1 MVIKSLDTIR
11 PVIGKELDEFEG
23 RFRDAMKSSVPLLD
37 KITYYLIKR
46 RGKQLRPML
55 VFFSAGL
62 YGAINDSTYRAAALI
77 ELLHNATLVH
87 DDVVDDTYRRR
98 GAFSINALWKNK
110 VAVLVGDYLLSR
122 GLLLAVNDKEFQ
134 LLQLVS
140 SAVKRMSEGEL
151 LQIQKTR
158 QLNITESEYFEIIA
172 NKTAS
177 LVAACCASGA
187 ASIGADEKTVQGMWD
202 MGENLGI
209 AFQIKDDLLDYE
221 TEYDI
226 GKPTG
231 TDIKEKKLSLPL
243 IYALEQST
251 YLEKKKIISG
261 VKNKSGDKVTALKIF
276 EFVKEKKGLDY
287 ARTKMYG
294 YREKSK
300 AILNVL
306 PDSPYKTAFGQLIE
320 FVTERDK

>member
-1 MVIKSLDTIR
+1 MAIKSLDTIR
-11 PVIGKELDEFEG
+11 PVIGKELDEFEV
-23 RFRDAMKSSVPLLD
+23 RFREAMKSTVPLLD

-62 YGAINDSTYRAAALI
+62 TGTINDSTYRAAALI

-110 VAVLVGDYLLSR
+110 VAVLVGDYMLSR
-122 GLLLAVNDKEFQ
+122 GLLLAIKDKEFQ
-134 LLQLVS
+134 LLELVS
-140 SAVKRMSEGEL
+140 SAVQKMSEGEL
-151 LQIQKTR
+151 LQIEKTR
-158 QLNITESEYFEIIA
+158 KLNITESEYFEIIA

-177 LVAACCASGA
+177 LVAACCASGT
-187 ASIGADEKTVQGMWD
+187 ASTGATEDAVKHMWNI
-202 MGENLGI
+202 GENLGI

-221 TEYDI
+221 IGYDI

-231 TDIKEKKLSLPL
+231 TDIKEKKISLPL
-243 IYALEQST
+243 IFALEQAS
-251 YLEKKKIISG
+251 YAEKKSILSA
-261 VKNKSGDKVTALKIF
+261 VKNKNGDKATAARILD
-276 EFVKEKKGLDY
+276 FVKEKKGLEY
-287 ARTKMYG
+287 AQSKMYE

-300 AILNVL
+300 TMLNEL
-306 PDSPYKTAFGQLIE
+306 PNSPYKTAFEQLIE

>member
-1 MVIKSLDTIR
+1 MAIKSLDIIR
-11 PVIGKELDEFEG
+11 PVIGKELDEFEV
-23 RFRDAMKSSVPLLD
+23 RFRNSMKSTVPLLD

-55 VFFSAGL
+55 VFFSAGMH
-62 YGAINDSTYRAAALI
+62 GKINDSTYRAAALI

-110 VAVLVGDYLLSR
+110 VAVLVGDYMLSR
-122 GLLLAVNDKEFQ
+122 GLLLAVHDKEFQ
-134 LLQLVS
+134 LLELVS
-140 SAVKRMSEGEL
+140 TAVQKMSEGEL
-151 LQIQKTR
+151 LQIEKTR
-158 QLNITESEYFEIIA
+158 KLNITESEYYEIIA

-187 ASIGADEKTVQGMWD
+187 ASTGANEETVKHAWD
-202 MGENLGI
+202 MGEMLGM
-209 AFQIKDDLLDYE
+209 AFQIKDDLLDYG
-221 TEYDI
+221 TGQDI

-231 TDIKEKKLSLPL
+231 TDIKEKKMSLPL
-243 IYALEQST
+243 IFALEQSS
-251 YLEKKKIISG
+251 YLEKKNILGKL
-261 VKNKSGDKVTALKIF
+261 KKKSAEKATAMLIF
-276 EFVKEKKGLDY
+276 DFVKEKKGLEY
-287 ARTKMYG
+287 AQNKMYE

-300 AILNVL
+300 AMLDRL
-306 PDSPYKTAFGQLIE
+306 TSSPYKTSFEQLIE

>member
-1 MVIKSLDTIR
+1 MPIKSLDTIR
-11 PVIGKELDEFEG
+11 PVIGKELDEFEV
-23 RFRDAMKSSVPLLD
+23 RFREAMKSTVPLLD

-62 YGAINDSTYRAAALI
+62 YGNINDSTYRAAALI

-110 VAVLVGDYLLSR
+110 VAILVGDYMLSR
-122 GLLLAVNDKEFQ
+122 GLLLAVNDKEFR
-134 LLQLVS
+134 LLELVS
-140 SAVKRMSEGEL
+140 TSVQKMSEGEL
-151 LQIQKTR
+151 LQIEKTR
-158 QLNITESEYFEIIA
+158 KLNITEPEYFEIIT

-187 ASIGADEKTVQGMWD
+187 ASTGASEETIKYVWE
-202 MGENLGI
+202 MGELLGI
-209 AFQIKDDLLDYE
+209 AFQIKDDLLDFE
-221 TEYDI
+221 TDLDI

-243 IYALEQST
+243 IYALEQSS
-251 YLEKKKIISG
+251 YAERKGILSSI
-261 VKNKSGDKVTALKIF
+261 KSKSSDKETMSRILA
-276 EFVKEKKGLDY
+276 FVKEKKGLEY
-287 ARTKMYG
+287 ARSKMYE

-300 AILNVL
+300 LMLREL
-306 PDSPYKTAFGQLIE
+306 PDSAYKKAFEQLIE

>member
-1 MVIKSLDTIR
+1 MAIKSLDSIR
-11 PVIGKELDEFEG
+11 PVIGKELDEFEV

-62 YGAINDSTYRAAALI
+62 SGEINDSTYRAAALI

-122 GLLLAVNDKEFQ
+122 GLLLAVRNKEFQ
-134 LLQLVS
+134 LLELVS
-140 SAVKRMSEGEL
+140 TAVQKMSEGEL
-151 LQIQKTR
+151 LQIEKTR
-158 QLNITESEYFEIIA
+158 KLNITEKEYFEIIT

-177 LVAACCASGA
+177 LVAACCASGT
-187 ASIGADEKTVQGMWD
+187 ASTGANEETVQHMWN
-202 MGENLGI
+202 MGEMLGI

-221 TEYDI
+221 TENDI

-231 TDIKEKKLSLPL
+231 TDIKEKKMSLPL
-243 IYALEQST
+243 IYALEQSS
-251 YLEKKKIISG
+251 YLEKKNIISKL
-261 VKNKSGDKVTALKIF
+261 KNKSGDKAATVQIF
-276 EFVKEKKGLDY
+276 DFVKEKKGLDY
-287 ARTKMYG
+287 ARSKMYE
-294 YREKSK
+294 YREKS
-300 AILNVL
+300 NVMLREL

>member
-1 MVIKSLDTIR
+1 MPIKSLDTIR
-11 PVIGKELDEFEG
+11 PVIGKELDEFEIQ
-23 RFRDAMKSSVPLLD
+23 FRAAMKSTVPLLD

-55 VFFSAGL
+55 VLFSAGI
-62 YGAINDSTYRAAALI
+62 YGSINDSAYRAAALI

-110 VAVLVGDYLLSR
+110 VAILVGDYLLSR
-122 GLLLAVNDKEFQ
+122 GLLLAVKNKEFH
-134 LLQLVS
+134 LLELVS
-140 SAVKRMSEGEL
+140 TAVQKMSEGEL
-151 LQIQKTR
+151 LQIEKTR
-158 QLNITESEYFEIIA
+158 KLNITEPEYFEIIT

-187 ASIGADEKTVQGMWD
+187 ASTGASEETIKHVLE
-202 MGENLGI
+202 MGELLGI
-209 AFQIKDDLLDYE
+209 AFQIKDDLLDFE
-221 TEYDI
+221 TDLDI

-231 TDIKEKKLSLPL
+231 TDIKEKKMSLPL
-243 IYALEQST
+243 IYALEQSS
-251 YLEKKKIISG
+251 YAERRSILSG
-261 VKNKSGDKVTALKIF
+261 IKRKSSDKEIALRILA
-276 EFVKEKKGLDY
+276 FVKEKKGLEY
-287 ARTKMYG
+287 ARSKMYE

-300 AILNVL
+300 LMLNEL
-306 PDSPYKTAFGQLIE
+306 PDSIYKKAFEQLIE

>member
-1 MVIKSLDTIR
+1 MAIKSLDIIR
-11 PVIGKELDEFEG
+11 PVIGKELDEFEV
-23 RFRDAMKSSVPLLD
+23 RFRNAMKSSVPLLD

-62 YGAINDSTYRAAALI
+62 NGKINDSTYRAAALI

-110 VAVLVGDYLLSR
+110 VAVLVGDYMLSR
-122 GLLLAVNDKEFQ
+122 GLLLAVHDKEFQ
-134 LLQLVS
+134 LLELVS
-140 SAVKRMSEGEL
+140 TAVQKMSEGEL
-151 LQIQKTR
+151 LQIEKTR
-158 QLNITESEYFEIIA
+158 KLNITESEYFEIIA

-177 LVAACCASGA
+177 LVAACCASGT
-187 ASIGADEKTVQGMWD
+187 ASTGANQETVQQMWN
-202 MGENLGI
+202 MGEMLGI

-221 TEYDI
+221 TGYDI

-243 IYALEQST
+243 IFALEQSS
-251 YLEKKKIISG
+251 YLEKKTIISLL
-261 VKNKSGDKVTALKIF
+261 KNKSGDKATAKQIF
-276 EFVKEKKGLDY
+276 EFVKEKKGLEY
-287 ARTKMYG
+287 ARNKMYG

-300 AILNVL
+300 ALINEL
-306 PDSPYKTAFGQLIE
+306 PDSSYKTAFAQLIE

>member
-1 MVIKSLDTIR
+1 MPIKSLDTIR
-11 PVIGKELDEFEG
+11 PLISKELDEFEAL
-23 RFRDAMKSSVPLLD
+23 FRASMKSSVPLLD

-62 YGAINDSTYRAAALI
+62 HGKINDSSYRAAALI

-87 DDVVDDTYRRR
+87 DDVVDDSYRRR

-110 VAVLVGDYLLSR
+110 IAVLVGDYLLSR
-122 GLLLAVNDKEFQ
+122 GLLLAVNDKEYQ

-140 SAVKRMSEGEL
+140 SAVKKMSEGEL
-151 LQIQKTR
+151 LQIEKTR
-158 QLNITESEYFEIIA
+158 KLNITESEYFEIIA

-177 LVAACCASGA
+177 LVAACCASGS
-187 ASIGADEKTVQGMWD
+187 ASTGADEETVQRMWN
-202 MGENLGI
+202 MGELLGL

-221 TEYDI
+221 TGYDT

-231 TDIKEKKLSLPL
+231 NDIKEKKLSLPL
-243 IYALEQST
+243 IFALEQSS
-251 YLEKKKIISG
+251 YLEQKKIISMLR
-261 VKNKSGDKVTALKIF
+261 NKSGDKTTMIQIL
-276 EFVKEKKGLDY
+276 EFVKKNKGLEY
-287 ARTKMYG
+287 ARNKMYE

-300 AILNVL
+300 AMIMDI
-306 PDSPYKTAFGQLIE
+306 PDSTYKTAFLQLIE
-320 FVTERDK
+320 FVTEREN

>member
-1 MVIKSLDTIR
+1 MAIKSLDTIR
-11 PVIGKELDEFEG
+11 PVIGKELDEFEV
-23 RFRDAMKSSVPLLD
+23 RFRAAMKSSVPLLN

-55 VFFSAGL
+55 VFFSAGIN
-62 YGAINDSTYRAAALI
+62 GTINDSTYRAAALI
-77 ELLHNATLVH
+77 ELLHTATLVH

-110 VAVLVGDYLLSR
+110 IAVLIGDYMLSQ
-122 GLLLAVNDKEFQ
+122 GLLLAINDKEFQ
-134 LLQLVS
+134 LLELVS
-140 SAVKRMSEGEL
+140 SAVKKMSEGEL
-151 LQIQKTR
+151 LQIEKTR
-158 QLNITESEYFEIIA
+158 KLNITESEYFEIIA

-187 ASIGADEKTVQGMWD
+187 ASTGASEETVKRMWD
-202 MGENLGI
+202 IGELLGM

-221 TEYDI
+221 TGYDI

-243 IYALEQST
+243 IFALEQSS
-251 YLEKKKIISG
+251 YLERKNILSSL
-261 VKNKSGDKVTALKIF
+261 KNKSGDKETAIRIF
-276 EFVKEKKGLDY
+276 DFVKEKKGLEY
-287 ARTKMYG
+287 ARNKMYE

-300 AILNVL
+300 AMLTEV
-306 PDSPYKTAFGQLIE
+306 PDSPYKKAFEQLIE

>member
-1 MVIKSLDTIR
+1 MAIKSLDIIR
-11 PVIGKELDEFEG
+11 PVIGKELDEFEVH
-23 RFRDAMKSSVPLLD
+23 FRNAMKSSVPLLD

-62 YGAINDSTYRAAALI
+62 IGTINDSTYRAAALI

-110 VAVLVGDYLLSR
+110 VAVLVGDYMLSR
-122 GLLLAVNDKEFQ
+122 GLLLAVQDKEFQ
-134 LLQLVS
+134 LLELVS
-140 SAVKRMSEGEL
+140 TAVQKMSEGEL
-151 LQIQKTR
+151 LQIEKTR
-158 QLNITESEYFEIIA
+158 KLNITESEYFEIIA

-187 ASIGADEKTVQGMWD
+187 ASTGASEETVKQMWN
-202 MGENLGI
+202 MGEMMGI

-243 IYALEQST
+243 IFALEKSS
-251 YLEKKKIISG
+251 YLEKKNIIRLL
-261 VKNKSGDKVTALKIF
+261 KNKSGDKATAKLIL
-276 EFVKEKKGLDY
+276 EFVKEKKGLEY
-287 ARTKMYG
+287 ARNKMYD

-300 AILNVL
+300 AMLNEL
-306 PDSPYKTAFGQLIE
+306 PDSPYKNAFGQLIE

>member
-1 MVIKSLDTIR
+1 MAIKSLDIIR
-11 PVIGKELDEFEG
+11 PIIGEELDEFEV

-55 VFFSAGL
+55 VFFSAGQN
-62 YGAINDSTYRAAALI
+62 GKINDSTYRAAALI

-110 VAVLVGDYLLSR
+110 VAVLVGDYMLSR
-122 GLLLAVNDKEFQ
+122 GLLLAVHDKEFQ
-134 LLQLVS
+134 LLELVS
-140 SAVKRMSEGEL
+140 TAVQKMSEGEL
-151 LQIQKTR
+151 LQIEKTR
-158 QLNITESEYFEIIA
+158 KLNITESEYFEIIA

-177 LVAACCASGA
+177 LVAACCASGT
-187 ASIGADEKTVQGMWD
+187 ASTGANEETVKQMWN
-202 MGENLGI
+202 MGEMLGI

-221 TEYDI
+221 TEHDI

-243 IYALEQST
+243 IFALEQSS
-251 YLEKKKIISG
+251 YLEKKNIISRL
-261 VKNKSGDKVTALKIF
+261 KNKSGDKATAKQIL
-276 EFVKEKKGLDY
+276 EFVKEKKGLEY
-287 ARTKMYG
+287 ARNKMYE

-300 AILNVL
+300 VMLNEL
-306 PDSPYKTAFGQLIE
+306 PDSAYKTAFGQLIE

>member
-1 MVIKSLDTIR
+1 MKSLDNIR
-11 PVIGKELDEFEG
+11 PVIGKELDEFEV
-23 RFRDAMKSSVPLLD
+23 RFRAAMKSSVPLLD

-62 YGAINDSTYRAAALI
+62 HGEINDSTYRAAALI

-110 VAVLVGDYLLSR
+110 VAVLVGDYMLSR

-134 LLQLVS
+134 LLELVS
-140 SAVKRMSEGEL
+140 SAVKKMSEGEL
-151 LQIQKTR
+151 LQIEKTR
-158 QLNITESEYFEIIA
+158 KLNITESEYFEIIA

-177 LVAACCASGA
+177 LVAACCASGT
-187 ASIGADEKTVQGMWD
+187 ASINANTDTVQRMWN
-202 MGENLGI
+202 MGESLGI

-221 TEYDI
+221 TGYDI

-251 YLEKKKIISG
+251 YLEKKKIISRL
-261 VKNKSGDKVTALKIF
+261 KNKSGDKATALQIF
-276 EFVKEKKGLDY
+276 DFVREKKGLDY
-287 ARTKMYG
+287 ARNKMYE

-300 AILNVL
+300 SMLNEL
-306 PDSPYKTAFGQLIE
+306 PESPYKTAFGQLIE
-320 FVTERDK
+320 FVTEREQ

>member
-1 MVIKSLDTIR
+1 MPIKSLDTIR
-11 PVIGKELDEFEG
+11 PVIGKELDEFEI
-23 RFRDAMKSSVPLLD
+23 RFRAAMKSTVPLLD

-55 VFFSAGL
+55 VFFSAGIH
-62 YGAINDSTYRAAALI
+62 GKINDSTYRAAALI

-87 DDVVDDTYRRR
+87 DDVVDDTYKRR

-110 VAVLVGDYLLSR
+110 IAVLVGDYLLSR
-122 GLLLAVNDKEFQ
+122 GLLLAVNDNEFQ

-140 SAVKRMSEGEL
+140 TAVKKMSEGEL
-151 LQIQKTR
+151 LQIEKTR
-158 QLNITESEYFEIIA
+158 KLNITESEYFEIIA

-177 LVAACCASGA
+177 LVAACCASGT
-187 ASIGADEKTVQGMWD
+187 ASTGSKEEIVKRMWD
-202 MGENLGI
+202 MGEMLGI

-221 TEYDI
+221 IGYDI

-243 IYALEQST
+243 IFALDQSS
-251 YLEKKKIISG
+251 YLERKKVMSSL
-261 VKNKSGDKVTALKIF
+261 KNKSGDKATAKLILD
-276 EFVKEKKGLDY
+276 FVKEKKGLEY
-287 ARTKMYG
+287 ARSKMYE

-300 AILNVL
+300 IIFEGL
-306 PDSPYKTAFGQLIE
+306 PDSSYKTAFGQLIE
-320 FVTERDK
+320 FVTERDN

>member
-1 MVIKSLDTIR
+1 MAIKSLDTIR
-11 PVIGKELDEFEG
+11 PVIGKELDEFEI
-23 RFRDAMKSSVPLLD
+23 RFRASMKSTVPLLD

-62 YGAINDSTYRAAALI
+62 HGKISDSTYRASALI

-110 VAVLVGDYLLSR
+110 VAVLVGDYMLSR
-122 GLLLAVNDKEFQ
+122 GLLLAVQNKEFH
-134 LLQLVS
+134 LLELVS
-140 SAVKRMSEGEL
+140 TAVQKMSEGEL
-151 LQIQKTR
+151 LQIEKTR
-158 QLNITESEYFEIIA
+158 KLNITEPEYFEIIA

-177 LVAACCASGA
+177 LVAACCASGT
-187 ASIGADEKTVQGMWD
+187 ASTGADDATVKRMWD
-202 MGENLGI
+202 MGMQLGV

-221 TEYDI
+221 TGLDI

-231 TDIKEKKLSLPL
+231 TDIKDQKISLPL
-243 IYALEQST
+243 IYALERST
-251 YLEKKKIISG
+251 YQERKNIISLL
-261 VKNKSGDKVTALKIF
+261 KNKSGDKATALKIL
-276 EFVKEKKGLDY
+276 EFVKEKKGLEY
-287 ARTKMYG
+287 AKSKMYK
-294 YREKSK
+294 YRENSK
-300 AILNVL
+300 VMLDGL
-306 PDSPYKTAFGQLIE
+306 PESTYKTAFEQLIE

>member
-1 MVIKSLDTIR
+1 MAIKSLDTIR
-11 PVIGKELDEFEG
+11 PVIGKELDEFEV
-23 RFRDAMKSSVPLLD
+23 RFRQAMKSSVPLLD

-62 YGAINDSTYRAAALI
+62 NGKINDSTYRAAALI

-110 VAVLVGDYLLSR
+110 VAVLVGDYMLSR
-122 GLLLAVNDKEFQ
+122 GLLLAIHDKEFR
-134 LLQLVS
+134 LLELVS
-140 SAVKRMSEGEL
+140 TAVQKMSEGEL
-151 LQIQKTR
+151 LQIEKTR
-158 QLNITESEYFEIIA
+158 KLNITENEYFEIIT

-177 LVAACCASGA
+177 LVAACCASGT
-187 ASIGADEKTVQGMWD
+187 ASAGANEETVQRMWK
-202 MGENLGI
+202 MGEMLGI

-221 TEYDI
+221 TGYDI

-231 TDIKEKKLSLPL
+231 TDIKERKLSLPL
-243 IYALEQST
+243 IFALEQSS
-251 YLEKKKIISG
+251 YLEKKTIIG
-261 VKNKSGDKVTALKIF
+261 KLKNKSGDKTTALQIF
-276 EFVKEKKGLDY
+276 DFVKEKKGLDY
-287 ARTKMYG
+287 ARNKMYE

-300 AILNVL
+300 TMLGGL
-306 PDSPYKTAFGQLIE
+306 PDSIYKTAFEQLIE

>member
-1 MVIKSLDTIR
+1 MAIKNLDTIR
-11 PVIGKELDEFEG
+11 PLIGKELDEFEV
-23 RFRDAMKSSVPLLD
+23 RFRNAMKSTVPLLD

-55 VFFSAGL
+55 VFFSAGMR
-62 YGAINDSTYRAAALI
+62 GNITDSTYRAAALI

-110 VAVLVGDYLLSR
+110 VAVLVGDYMLSR
-122 GLLLAVNDKEFQ
+122 GLLLAVHDKEFQ
-134 LLQLVS
+134 LLELVS
-140 SAVKRMSEGEL
+140 RAVQKMSEGEL
-151 LQIQKTR
+151 LQIEKTR
-158 QLNITESEYFEIIA
+158 KLNITESEYFEIIT

-177 LVAACCASGA
+177 LVAACCASGV
-187 ASIGADEKTVQGMWD
+187 ASTGANEETVKHAWN
-202 MGENLGI
+202 MGELLGI

-221 TEYDI
+221 TGYDI

-231 TDIKEKKLSLPL
+231 TDIKEKKMSLPL
-243 IYALEQST
+243 IYALEQSN
-251 YLEKKKIISG
+251 YLEKKSIISKL
-261 VKNKSGDKVTALKIF
+261 KNKSADKATAAQVL
-276 EFVKEKKGLDY
+276 EFVKEKKGLEY
-287 ARTKMYG
+287 TRNKMYE

-300 AILNVL
+300 AMLSEID
-306 PDSPYKTAFGQLIE
+306 DSPYKATFGKLIE

>member
-1 MVIKSLDTIR
+1 MTIKSLDIIR
-11 PVIGKELDEFEG
+11 PIIGKELDEFEI

-62 YGAINDSTYRAAALI
+62 NGKINDSTYRAAALI

-110 VAVLVGDYLLSR
+110 VAVLVGDYMLSR
-122 GLLLAVNDKEFQ
+122 GLLLAVHDKEFQ
-134 LLQLVS
+134 LLELVS
-140 SAVKRMSEGEL
+140 TAVQKMSEGEL
-151 LQIQKTR
+151 LQIEKTR
-158 QLNITESEYFEIIA
+158 KLNITESEYFKIIA

-177 LVAACCASGA
+177 LVAACCASGT
-187 ASIGADEKTVQGMWD
+187 ASTGANEETVKQMWN
-202 MGENLGI
+202 MGEMLGI

-221 TEYDI
+221 TEHDI

-243 IYALEQST
+243 IFALEQSS
-251 YLEKKKIISG
+251 YLEKKNIISRL
-261 VKNKSGDKVTALKIF
+261 KNKSGDKATAKQIL
-276 EFVKEKKGLDY
+276 EFVKEKKGLEY
-287 ARTKMYG
+287 ARNKMYE

-300 AILNVL
+300 VMLNEL
-306 PDSPYKTAFGQLIE
+306 PDSAYKTAFGQLIE

>member
-11 PVIGKELDEFEG
+11 PVIGSELDEFEV
-23 RFRDAMKSSVPLLD
+23 RFREAMKSTVPLLD

-62 YGAINDSTYRAAALI
+62 SGKINDSTYRAAALI
-77 ELLHNATLVH
+77 ELLHNASLVH

-122 GLLLAVNDKEFQ
+122 GLLLAVNDKEYQ
-134 LLQLVS
+134 LLELVS
-140 SAVKRMSEGEL
+140 MAVKKMSEGEL
-151 LQIQKTR
+151 LQIEKTR
-158 QLNITESEYFEIIA
+158 KLNITESEYFEIIK

-177 LVAACCASGA
+177 LVASCCASGL
-187 ASIGADEKTVQGMWD
+187 ASTGAGEEAVKRMWT
-202 MGENLGI
+202 MGELLGT

-221 TEYDI
+221 TGIDI

-231 TDIKEKKLSLPL
+231 NDLKEKKMSLPL
-243 IYALEQST
+243 IFALEQAS
-251 YLEKKKIISG
+251 YAEKKKILGSI
-261 VKNKSGDKVTALKIF
+261 KNKAADKETIGQVLR
-276 EFVKEKKGLDY
+276 FVNEKKGLEY
-287 ARTKMYG
+287 AREKMYE

-300 AILNVL
+300 LMLNDF
-306 PDSPYKTAFGQLIE
+306 PDSAYKTAFTQLIE
-320 FVTERDK
+320 FVTERDR

>member
-1 MVIKSLDTIR
+1 MAIKSLDTIR
-11 PVIGKELDEFEG
+11 PVIGKELDEFEV

-62 YGAINDSTYRAAALI
+62 SGQINDSTYRAAALI

-122 GLLLAVNDKEFQ
+122 GLLLAVRNKEFQ
-134 LLQLVS
+134 LLELVS
-140 SAVKRMSEGEL
+140 AAVQKMSEGEL
-151 LQIQKTR
+151 LQIEKTR
-158 QLNITESEYFEIIA
+158 KLNITESEYFEIIT

-177 LVAACCASGA
+177 LVAACCASGT
-187 ASIGADEKTVQGMWD
+187 ASTGANEATVQQMWN
-202 MGENLGI
+202 MGEMLGI

-221 TEYDI
+221 TGYDI

-231 TDIKEKKLSLPL
+231 TDIKEKKMSLPL
-243 IYALEQST
+243 IFALEQST
-251 YLEKKKIISG
+251 YLEKKNILSKL
-261 VKNKSGDKVTALKIF
+261 KNKSGDKAATLQIF
-276 EFVKEKKGLDY
+276 DFVKKKKGLEY
-287 ARTKMYG
+287 ARNKMYE

-300 AILNVL
+300 VMLLEL
-306 PDSPYKTAFGQLIE
+306 PDSPYKTAFAQLVE

>member
-1 MVIKSLDTIR
+1 MAIKSLDSIR
-11 PVIGKELDEFEG
+11 PVIGKELDEFEV

-62 YGAINDSTYRAAALI
+62 SGEINDSTYRAAALI

-122 GLLLAVNDKEFQ
+122 GLLLAVRNKEFQ
-134 LLQLVS
+134 LLELVS
-140 SAVKRMSEGEL
+140 TAVQKMSEGEL
-151 LQIQKTR
+151 LQIEKTR
-158 QLNITESEYFEIIA
+158 KLNITEKEYYEIITT
-172 NKTAS
+172 KTAS
-177 LVAACCASGA
+177 LVAACCASGT
-187 ASIGADEKTVQGMWD
+187 ASTGANGETVQHMWN
-202 MGENLGI
+202 MGEMLGI

-221 TEYDI
+221 TENDI

-231 TDIKEKKLSLPL
+231 TDIKEKKMSLPL
-243 IYALEQST
+243 IYALEQSS
-251 YLEKKKIISG
+251 YLEKKNIISKL
-261 VKNKSGDKVTALKIF
+261 KNKSGDKAATVQIF
-276 EFVKEKKGLDY
+276 DFVKEKKGLDY
-287 ARTKMYG
+287 ARSKMYE
-294 YREKSK
+294 YREKS
-300 AILNVL
+300 NVMLREL

>member
-1 MVIKSLDTIR
+1 MPIKSLDTIR
-11 PVIGKELDEFEG
+11 PVIGKELDEFEV
-23 RFRDAMKSSVPLLD
+23 RFRAAMKSTVPLLD

-55 VFFSAGL
+55 VFFAAGL
-62 YGAINDSTYRAAALI
+62 YGAINDSTYRAAAMI

-110 VAVLVGDYLLSR
+110 VAVLVGDYMLSR
-122 GLLLAVNDKEFQ
+122 GLLLAVSNKEFH
-134 LLQLVS
+134 LLELVS
-140 SAVKRMSEGEL
+140 TAVQKMSEGEL
-151 LQIQKTR
+151 LQIEKTR
-158 QLNITESEYFEIIA
+158 KLNITEAEYFEIIA

-177 LVAACCASGA
+177 LVAACCASGT
-187 ASIGADEKTVQGMWD
+187 ASTGANEETVQRMWNI
-202 MGENLGI
+202 GEMLGI
-209 AFQIKDDLLDYE
+209 AFQIKDDLLDFE
-221 TEYDI
+221 TDLDI

-251 YLEKKKIISG
+251 YIEKKNIISQL
-261 VKNKSGDKVTALKIF
+261 KNNKGEKAVAARIL
-276 EFVKEKKGLDY
+276 EFVKEKKGLEY
-287 ARTKMYG
+287 ARSRMYE

-300 AILNVL
+300 VMLDEL
-306 PDSPYKTAFGQLIE
+306 PGSSYKTAFGQLIE